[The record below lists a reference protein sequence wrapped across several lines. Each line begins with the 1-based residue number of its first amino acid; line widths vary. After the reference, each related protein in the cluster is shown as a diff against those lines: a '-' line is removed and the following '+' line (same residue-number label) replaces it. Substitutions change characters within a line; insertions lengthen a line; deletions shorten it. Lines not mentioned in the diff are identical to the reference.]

1 MHCLDV
7 TARCLNR
14 EWYIL
19 MLDQI
24 KSVLLFIYYFFQVFY
39 FRMYVGTVILGA
51 LHGLLL
57 LPVLLS
63 YVGPAPRKIPPTAT
77 SSDHTSAVSERT
89 PLIKA

>member
-39 FRMYVGTVILGA
+39 FRMYVGIVILGA

-63 YVGPAPRKIPPTAT
+63 YVGPAPRKVPPTAT